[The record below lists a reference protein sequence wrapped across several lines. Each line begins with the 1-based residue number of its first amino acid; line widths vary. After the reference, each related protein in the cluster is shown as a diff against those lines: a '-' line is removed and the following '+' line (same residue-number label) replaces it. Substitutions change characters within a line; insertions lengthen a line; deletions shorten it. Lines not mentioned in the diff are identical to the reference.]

1 MPSRRRLLQ
10 TAGVGA
16 LASLTGCASL
26 PAGPTEGITYSRTRQ
41 MDVPTVSPPA
51 APTDAHVLARR
62 AHLDGLVTAAEP
74 LYERVSREEIDERY
88 ETKVV
93 AGVPSVR
100 DFLDE
105 SADDPASMDAG
116 FAKSR
121 VRYAA
126 FALGF
131 LRSWHDLATPESALD
146 RIVDAHRALEDATA
160 SMPRDCA
167 DPARYLARVGWAER
181 MLFFAYIGIDQ
192 YGSDPASFE
201 LDPPDARERVD
212 AYVGTLYRQAAKARG
227 FVLDARYLARAYREE
242 RPDDTAPFGFALARN
257 RRRLL
262 ERARERE
269 PEREAHRTKAGQYD
283 DEALAAYVRRAGNP
297 AGNGR
302 EQQRYGTFHGDAGR
316 LAFGAVAA
324 GRANCHYAGYE
335 RVLNDF
341 DPETIR
347 DGVDAGSLFAEKRA
361 VVRAVRDALGSD
373 DPLLSWLAS
382 EPARL
387 LYAGEVYLDHETV
400 DSETIG
406 RAVCLSFFRH
416 ARGYAD
422 EMVDVAET
430 LERRA

>member
-1 MPSRRRLLQ
+1 
-10 TAGVGA
+10 
-16 LASLTGCASL
+16 
-26 PAGPTEGITYSRTRQ
+26 
-41 MDVPTVSPPA
+41 MDVPTVPA
-51 APTDAHVLARR
+51 PAEPTAPHVLARR

-74 LYERVSREEIDERY
+74 LYERVSREEIDDSY
-88 ETKVV
+88 EVEVV

-100 DFLDE
+100 EFLAE
-105 SADDPASMDAG
+105 SADDPASMDVG

-121 VRYAA
+121 VQYAG

-131 LRSWHDLATPESALD
+131 LRSWHDLATPGIALG
-146 RIVDAHRALEDATA
+146 RVADARAALEDASA

-181 MLFFAYIGIDQ
+181 MLYLAHVGIDQ

-201 LDPPDARERVD
+201 LDPPEARERVD
-212 AYVGTLYRQAAKARG
+212 AYVGSLYRQAAKAEG

-242 RPDDTAPFGFALARN
+242 RPDDTAPFGDALARN

-269 PEREAHRTKAGQYD
+269 PEREAPDRRAEKYD
-283 DEALAAYVRRAGNP
+283 NDALAAYVRRADNP
-297 AGNGR
+297 AGHGR
-302 EQQRYGTFHGDAGR
+302 EQQRYGAFHGDAGR
-316 LAFGAVAA
+316 LAFGAIAA

-335 RVLNDF
+335 RVLSDL
-341 DPETIR
+341 DPAAIR

-361 VVRAVRDALGSD
+361 VVRAVRDALGSG

-387 LYAGEVYLDHETV
+387 LSAGEVYLESDNV
-400 DSETIG
+400 DSAAIG
-406 RAVCLSFFRH
+406 RALCLSFFRH
-416 ARGYAD
+416 ARGYAE